1 MATNLIE
8 KGECIFIYDI
18 KDSYEIQFMRDLELV
33 VGEDILQNN
42 ADYDDKI
49 NDKLVVSKQKVEDAI
64 FDYMSYNFP
73 EAHDYGYYIGKD

>member
-18 KDSYEIQFMRDLELV
+18 EDSYGIQFMRDLELA
-33 VGEDILQNN
+33 VGEDILQND

-49 NDKLVVSKQKVEDAI
+49 NGKLVVSKQKVEDAI
-64 FDYMSYNFP
+64 FDYMRYNFP
-73 EAHDYGYYIGKD
+73 EAHEYMYNIGKD